1 LNRHICHANPLY
13 CITRL
18 TENPIPPAL
27 AQSRPDMSGLDDQES
42 QPGYLAGAEWSAA
55 KPDVSS

>member
-1 LNRHICHANPLY
+1 
-13 CITRL
+13 
-18 TENPIPPAL
+18 
-27 AQSRPDMSGLDDQES
+27 MSGLDDQET